1 MAEMEESVF
10 QVQIVAAGRR
20 ELSGGLVGLT
30 GVVGQEVWV
39 ILSCIKLSE

>member
-20 ELSGGLVGLT
+20 ELSGGLVT